1 MDLEKCC
8 QRLSLG
14 SRNICFTDIAKNCLF
29 SKNGRNLGV
38 GSRNIYFSEIS
49 KNSLPFNKGIRIA
62 VRALA

>member
-14 SRNICFTDIAKNCLF
+14 VLLTSQKNCLF
-29 SKNGRNLGV
+29 SKNGGNLGV
-38 GSRNIYFSEIS
+38 GSRNIYFSDIS
-49 KNSLPFNKGIRIA
+49 KNSLPFNNGIRIA